1 MPDFSLIF
9 FGAILLSLLVYV
21 IRSIM
26 KSHNK
31 KETIFGILMW
41 IILAFSIAYI
51 SFSDNAVEAFLYLSS
66 ISVILFFTVVI
77 LSTLID
83 FILIKTCIARAL
95 KKYTPKKT
103 RHP

>member
-1 MPDFSLIF
+1 
-9 FGAILLSLLVYV
+9 
-21 IRSIM
+21 
-26 KSHNK
+26 
-31 KETIFGILMW
+31 MW

-83 FILIKTCIARAL
+83 FILIKTCITRAL
-95 KKYTPKKT
+95 KNTLPKKT